1 MDKIDLRAWRRTKAE
16 RKRAIMRGRREYL
29 RRTGAAG
36 HAARAGVRKVW
47 LDHDLL
53 GELSARFACTT
64 IVLRRF
70 FTSWRVHRVERII
83 RECCRLPDDV
93 ARR

>member
-1 MDKIDLRAWRRTKAE
+1 MKAE
-16 RKRAIMRGRREYL
+16 RRRAITRGRREYL

-36 HAARAGVRKVW
+36 YAARAGVRKVW

-53 GELSARFACTT
+53 GELRARFACTT

-70 FTSWRVHRVERII
+70 STPWQVHRVERII
-83 RECCRLPDDV
+83 RECCSLHDNV
-93 ARR
+93 A